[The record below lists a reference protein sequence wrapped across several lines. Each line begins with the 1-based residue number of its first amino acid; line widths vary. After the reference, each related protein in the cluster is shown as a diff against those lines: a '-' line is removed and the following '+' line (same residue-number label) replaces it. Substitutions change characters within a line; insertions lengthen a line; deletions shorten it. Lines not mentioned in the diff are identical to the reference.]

1 MNLSEMNYH
10 ESYILARYM
19 YCIGNP
25 ILTDATYDKL
35 HNILLEKGE
44 LEEYTSRCYEDDP
57 VPLELLQKFGILQLQ
72 KQSTRRDTSFLA
84 EDVSTSIQKVESI
97 EEVYH
102 FFKKFKGTSKI
113 VSIKMDGVNIKSEVD
128 KKELK
133 LSLTRGRKAQGFDV
147 TDAMLKLMPKNMSL
161 PGRFIVT
168 GEAFVPPQYLS
179 YFKEKY
185 DFSKH
190 KTTRTSALSILRKY
204 NYYDEKDFE
213 FVKFYAFSA
222 DGLGQT
228 VQDMYEGLKSAGF
241 YVPPYMLLDTEPDSY
256 DEFCIWL
263 TEIMD
268 KMYDLQLKEGLPA
281 DGLVI
286 QLNDHSIQTKIVNQ
300 YDERQI
306 AVKFSHWSSKIY
318 DGVITS
324 IIIDQR
330 RVFCCCKVTIEPV
343 VTADGCEAVVINTFN
358 PSFLLNNN
366 LKVGSSIQFARQS
379 GTVNVFCSGTV
390 LNINQNSSED

>member
-1 MNLSEMNYH
+1 MDLSEMNYH

-19 YCIGNP
+19 YCIGSP

-35 HNILLEKGE
+35 HDILVEKGE
-44 LEEYTSRCYEDDP
+44 LKEYTSRCYEDDP
-57 VPLELLQKFGILQLQ
+57 VPIGLLEKFGILRLQ
-72 KQSTRRDTSFLA
+72 KETTKRDTSFLA
-84 EDVSTSIQKVESI
+84 EDLSTSIRKVESM
-97 EEVYH
+97 EETYQ
-102 FFKKFKGTSKI
+102 FFKKFRGASKI
-113 VSIKMDGVNIKSEVD
+113 VSIKMDGVNIKSEID

-147 TDAMLKLMPKNMSL
+147 TDAMLKLMPKNMFL
-161 PGRFIVT
+161 PGRFVVT
-168 GEAFVPPQYLS
+168 GEAFVPQQHLLH
-179 YFKEKY
+179 FKEKY
-185 DFSKH
+185 DSSKH
-190 KTTRTSALSILRKY
+190 KTTRTSALSILRRY
-204 NYYDEKDFE
+204 QSYDDKDFE
-213 FVKFYAFSA
+213 FLKFYAFYA

-228 VQDMYEGLKSAGF
+228 VEEMYKHLEDAGF
-241 YVPPYMLLDTEPDSY
+241 CVPPYMLLEAEPDSY

-268 KMYDLQLKEGLPA
+268 RMYDLQLKAGLPA

-286 QLNDHSIQTKIVNQ
+286 QLNDNSIQTKITNQ

-324 IIIDQR
+324 IIIEQR

-343 VTADGCEAVVINTFN
+343 ITSDGCEAVVINTFN

-366 LKVGSSIQFARQS
+366 LKVGSTIQFARQS
-379 GTVNVFCSGTV
+379 GTVNVFCNGTM
-390 LNINQNSSED
+390 LDINRKSLED

>member
-1 MNLSEMNYH
+1 MNYH

-19 YCIGNP
+19 YGIGFP
-25 ILTDATYDKL
+25 ILTDATYDNL

-57 VPLELLQKFGILQLQ
+57 IPLALLEKFGILQLQ
-72 KQSTRRDTSFLA
+72 KRKTQRDTSFLA
-84 EDVSTSIQKVESI
+84 EDLSTSIRKVENM
-97 EEVYH
+97 EEVYQ
-102 FFKKFKGTSKI
+102 FFKKFKGISKI
-113 VSIKMDGVNIKSEVD
+113 VSIKMDGVNVKSEID

-133 LSLTRGRKAQGFDV
+133 VSLTRGRKAQGFDV
-147 TDAMLKLMPKNMSL
+147 TDAMLKIIPKNMVL
-161 PGRFIVT
+161 PGRFVVT
-168 GEAFVPPQYLS
+168 GEAFVPQQHLLH
-179 YFKEKY
+179 FKEKY

-204 NYYDEKDFE
+204 QCYDDKDFE
-213 FVKFYAFSA
+213 FLKFYAFHA

-228 VQDMYEGLKSAGF
+228 VQEMYEHLKDAGF
-241 YVPPYMLLDTEPDSY
+241 CVPPYMLLDSEPDSF
-256 DEFCIWL
+256 DEFCTWL

-268 KMYDLQLKEGLPA
+268 KMYDLQLKAELPA

-286 QLNDHSIQTKIVNQ
+286 QLNDHSIQTKITNQ

-343 VTADGCEAVVINTFN
+343 ITSDGCEAVVINTFN

-366 LKVGSSIQFARQS
+366 LKVGSTIQFARQS
-379 GTVNVFCSGTV
+379 GTVNVFYNGTM
-390 LNINQNSSED
+390 LNINRSSLED